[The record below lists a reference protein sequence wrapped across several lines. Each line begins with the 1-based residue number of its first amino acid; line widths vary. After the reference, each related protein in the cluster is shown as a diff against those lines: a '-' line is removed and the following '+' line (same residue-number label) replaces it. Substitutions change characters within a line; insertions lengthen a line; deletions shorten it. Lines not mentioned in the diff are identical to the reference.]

1 MPVVHSQVQ
10 RREFGRRLPSHF
22 ALRGQL
28 MSNGDIDGDPLGGPQ
43 EPATEPLVNGDRP
56 NPYYLLAG
64 VILS

>member
-1 MPVVHSQVQ
+1 
-10 RREFGRRLPSHF
+10 
-22 ALRGQL
+22 